1 MPKRH
6 SARYTPR
13 TAKAIQWLG
22 VLTLF
27 QAVGIAGMVLIG

>member
-1 MPKRH
+1 MRNQR

-13 TAKAIQWLG
+13 TARAIQWLG

-27 QAVGIAGMVLIG
+27 QAVGIAGMALIG